1 MLRTVSSMLFQAA
14 LLLLVI
20 QTTSVTES
28 QSRHADS
35 QRLVRMETETPGSS
49 ISRVE
54 LTADG
59 KTRWE
64 TELQVTKEIEDQ
76 IPADD
81 EIVKTYTHH
90 KDAAGKDDTVLVSV
104 PSVVGMNRDT
114 DMKVSNGVITQPSPH
129 DILET
134 YAKKAEDESESAA
147 TASEHDGIEDR
158 IKHFSHG
165 SGIHYTYPQRKEKA
179 KALPVLPASDDVLM
193 AFQVQGGSET
203 QADGP
208 RQALLGHPAGPCLW
222 LLEIGRAEKGSKP
235 VVWRTVMVNGTKDD
249 NFYFRGCTT
258 YGEDAAL
265 CHAGVSIMR
274 NMRGQ
279 VVEVGSCC
287 KTSLVDSIVTSRIQ
301 HCGKPQPTVVV
312 KAPELQANSS
322 SWWSSVYEAARD
334 SPLAWRMD
342 TGSPRLVLEAG
353 LFAVACLT
361 VMLAY
366 CLMYKRYKK

>member
-1 MLRTVSSMLFQAA
+1 MMCQA
-14 LLLLVI
+14 LLLMLAVEA
-20 QTTSVTES
+20 TSVTEL

-35 QRLVRMETETPGSS
+35 QRLLRMEVEHPGSQ

-64 TELQVTKEIEDQ
+64 TEQQEPTDIEDL
-76 IPADD
+76 IPADE
-81 EIVKTYTHH
+81 EIEYR
-90 KDAAGKDDTVLVSV
+90 G
-104 PSVVGMNRDT
+104 
-114 DMKVSNGVITQPSPH
+114 H
-129 DILET
+129 DR
-134 YAKKAEDESESAA
+134 
-147 TASEHDGIEDR
+147 IEDR
-158 IKHFSHG
+158 VEGFSHG
-165 SGIHYTYPQRKEKA
+165 SGMHYMYPQRTENA
-179 KALPVLPASDDVLM
+179 KTLPVLPVSDNALM
-193 AFQVQGGSET
+193 AVEVQAGSAT

-208 RQALLGHPAGPCLW
+208 RQALVGHPAGPCLW
-222 LLEIGRAEKGSKP
+222 LLEIGRAEKGNKP

-249 NFYFRGCTT
+249 SFFFRGCTT
-258 YGEDAAL
+258 YGEDAAS
-265 CHAGVSIMR
+265 CQAGVSIMR

-287 KTSLVDSIVTSRIQ
+287 NTSFMDSIVTSRIQ
-301 HCGKPQPTVVV
+301 HCGKPRPTVVV

-322 SWWSSVYEAARD
+322 SSWWSSVYEAARE

-342 TGSPRLVLEAG
+342 TGSSRLVLEGG
-353 LFAVACLT
+353 LFAVACLA